1 MLHFF
6 VSISHNHKPE
16 VFAYPRRRIVLTI
29 RIPAFTADPGV
40 VSALRTASAQTGTP
54 FETLLASA
62 ALESGLQPSAKAKTS
77 SASGMFQFT
86 EQTWL
91 GAVRQWGAAH
101 GLAAEA
107 ASVVQQGGQS
117 TVADPSAKQRIL
129 ALRNDPAIASALA
142 GENMRALSSQIG
154 AGIGH
159 TPDAAELYL
168 GHVLGGAG
176 ATQMLQSAQSTPT
189 RAAAAVQP
197 AAARANQALFY
208 DKTGT
213 PYTSAQFVA
222 NMRTRVANAF
232 AGIGAAMP
240 QGPVLI
246 AGTTQAGREA
256 DPAGAGASGWG
267 ITTPT
272 HRMTAVQQSIT
283 AMLDQVFTRADNATP
298 RADARNGHK
307 LPAVVLS
314 ALTQS

>member
-1 MLHFF
+1 
-6 VSISHNHKPE
+6 
-16 VFAYPRRRIVLTI
+16 VLTI
-29 RIPAFTADPGV
+29 RVPGFNADPSV
-40 VSALRTASAQTGTP
+40 VSAVRTASAQTGTS

-62 ALESGLQPSAKAKTS
+62 ALESGLQPAAKAKTS

-101 GLAAEA
+101 GLSAEA
-107 ASVVQQGGQS
+107 ASVVQHGSQV

-129 ALRNDPAIASALA
+129 DLRNDPAIASALA

-176 ATQMLQSAQSTPT
+176 ATQMLQSAQTTPT
-189 RAAAAVQP
+189 RAAAAAQP

-208 DKTGT
+208 DKNGT

-222 NMRTRVANAF
+222 NMRDRVARAF
-232 AGIGAAMP
+232 EGIGSTMP
-240 QGPVLI
+240 QGEVTL
-246 AGTTQAGREA
+246 AGTTQDGRAA

-272 HRMTAVQQSIT
+272 HRMTAVQQSMT
-283 AMLDQVFTRADNATP
+283 AMLDQVFTRADTMTP
-298 RADARNGHK
+298 RTDATRNGHK
-307 LPAVVLS
+307 LPVVVLS
-314 ALTQS
+314 ALQS

>member
-1 MLHFF
+1 M
-6 VSISHNHKPE
+6 
-16 VFAYPRRRIVLTI
+16 TI
-29 RIPAFTADPGV
+29 RVPGFNADPTV
-40 VSALRTASAQTGTP
+40 VSAVRTASAQTGTS

-101 GLAAEA
+101 GLSAEA
-107 ASVVQQGGQS
+107 ASVMQNGSQV

-129 ALRNDPAIASALA
+129 DLRNDPAIASALA

-159 TPDAAELYL
+159 APDAAELYL

-189 RAAAAVQP
+189 RAAASAQP

-208 DKTGT
+208 DKNGT

-222 NMRTRVANAF
+222 NMRDRVARAF
-232 AGIGAAMP
+232 EGIGATLP
-240 QGPVLI
+240 QGAVVL
-246 AGTTQAGREA
+246 AGTTQAGSEA

-272 HRMTAVQQSIT
+272 HRMTAVQQSMT
-283 AMLDQVFTRADNATP
+283 AMLDQVFTRADTLTP
-298 RADARNGHK
+298 RADGTRNGHK

-314 ALTQS
+314 ALQS

>member
-1 MLHFF
+1 
-6 VSISHNHKPE
+6 
-16 VFAYPRRRIVLTI
+16 VLTV
-29 RIPAFTADPGV
+29 RIPSFNADPTV
-40 VSALRTASAQTGTP
+40 VSAVRTASAQTGTP

-77 SASGMFQFT
+77 TASGMFQFT

-91 GAVRQWGAAH
+91 GAVRQWGASH

-107 ASVVQQGGQS
+107 ASVVQQDGQV

-129 ALRNDPAIASALA
+129 ALRNDPTIASALA
-142 GENMRALSSQIG
+142 GENMRALSSQIA

-176 ATQMLQSAQSTPT
+176 ATKMLQAAQAAPSSS
-189 RAAAAVQP
+189 AAAAQP

-208 DKTGT
+208 DKNGT

-222 NMRTRVANAF
+222 NMRGRVARAF
-232 AGIGAAMP
+232 AGIGSTMP
-240 QGPVLI
+240 QGAVVL
-246 AGTTQAGREA
+246 AGTTQAGSEA
-256 DPAGAGASGWG
+256 DPVGAGASGWG

-272 HRMTAVQQSIT
+272 HRMTAVQQSMT
-283 AMLDQVFTRADNATP
+283 AMLDQVFTRADNMTP
-298 RADARNGHK
+298 RADGTRNGHK

-314 ALTQS
+314 ALQS